1 MTTALLPADLDEI
14 TTTDFARF
22 VGERLWLD
30 FVNSD
35 HVVRDSGH
43 LSDALDAIDE
53 NHNIASLR
61 RRCISVSAHSNAN
74 IGGRECRCVIHAVT
88 DHHHWCVRGAQCEYG
103 LYFVFG

>member
-43 LSDALDAIDE
+43 LSDALDAFVVDVADDHVLRGTAWVPFNQPGANVGELIDIFAPVNDVRIE
-53 NHNIASLR
+53 NI
-61 RRCISVSAHSNAN
+61 
-74 IGGRECRCVIHAVT
+74 
-88 DHHHWCVRGAQCEYG
+88 
-103 LYFVFG
+103 